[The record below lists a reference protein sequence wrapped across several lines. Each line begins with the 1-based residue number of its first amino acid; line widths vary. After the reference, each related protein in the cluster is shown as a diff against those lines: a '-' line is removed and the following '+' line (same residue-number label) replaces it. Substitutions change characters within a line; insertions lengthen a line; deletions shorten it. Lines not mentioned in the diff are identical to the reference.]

1 MHTFIRNFIY
11 AKNTTVVMALKRRGA
26 FKELF
31 KLSVFKRMRELK
43 ILKATLRN
51 GMSNSTCSTCFV
63 LEAPMRVILTA
74 FRINYYMQYNKG
86 PRLFIISNTSKAPY
100 KGVSGQLTSQ
110 SNYYSL
116 TMTL

>member
-1 MHTFIRNFIY
+1 
-11 AKNTTVVMALKRRGA
+11 MALKRRGA

-51 GMSNSTCSTCFV
+51 GMSNSTCLTCFV

-74 FRINYYMQYNKG
+74 FKINYYMQYNKG

-100 KGVSGQLTSQ
+100 KGVLHKGWASGQLTSQ